1 MRFNLFNLNKDGK
14 GVDKN
19 EDRTPNV
26 VFYFKSLWRKFPR
39 LITINLL
46 MLLQIAPLVF
56 AFLTYFWSDT
66 VPTCTDLSF
75 PVYYGISQFDTSA
88 SSLLLLALSSVQYS
102 FPAISTWKV
111 IQMGLWL
118 LLAALTFG
126 WCNVA
131 FTYLTRE
138 MVRGNPVF
146 LFSDIKYAIKKNW
159 KEGFLVGLIDF
170 CLLGILL
177 FNISTM
183 QNGTGA
189 FDNIMYFA
197 NLGILILYAVMR
209 FYIYLML
216 ITFDIKFGKMLKNAL
231 IFVVL
236 GLKRNV
242 LAILWIATLCALNFF
257 IFLFY
262 PPLGIALPL
271 LYVLSVSLFTM
282 TYAAYPVIER
292 YMITPYQTQEP
303 DTPSKEENTDGATE

>member
-19 EDRTPNV
+19 EDKTPNI

-46 MLLQIAPLVF
+46 MLLQVAPLLF
-56 AFLTYFWSDT
+56 AFLTYFWSET

-75 PVYYGISQFDTSA
+75 PVYYGITQFDTSP
-88 SSLLLLALSSVQYS
+88 SSLLLFALSSIQYD
-102 FPAISTWKV
+102 FPAISTWNV

-118 LLAALTFG
+118 LLAALIFG

-159 KEGFLVGLIDF
+159 KQGFLVGLVDF
-170 CLLGILL
+170 CLLGILI
-177 FNISTM
+177 FNISTL
-183 QNGTGA
+183 QSGSGV

-242 LAILWIATLCALNFF
+242 LAILWIVVLCALNFF
-257 IFLFY
+257 ILLLY

-271 LYVLSVSLFTM
+271 LYILSVSLFTM
-282 TYAAYPVIER
+282 TYAAYPVIEK
-292 YMITPYQTQEP
+292 YMITPYQSDDADELIEAE
-303 DTPSKEENTDGATE
+303 DGENATE